1 MPLPDSPTEK
11 RDGRPADLPEVVFV
25 VHGAGDGV
33 VAASD
38 DYREVALALG
48 CSSDTAPSWL
58 PEVAAQLSGGE
69 TMVNRE
75 DRSVDGQMI
84 IASEHMQLAGT
95 ADNSRLIAS
104 RYRLSRLVPARQ
116 TSISAAQRLAD
127 VLRLSSEW
135 LYETDADM
143 RLTYIS
149 DRVFDDI
156 GALPAELVGTA
167 LPDFGVFDAGPQC
180 FSEQLD
186 PRRRRPFTDRLA
198 DVRHARG
205 GVRRVR
211 FSGVPVFAG
220 GEFVGY
226 RGVARDETRQ
236 QSASD
241 AASRAEARLTVGLA
255 ASRDGFAVFD
265 ADGLLV
271 CANPQIALDLGRRE
285 PLPAG
290 IELGKL
296 LNHAL
301 RSGWF
306 VDTDAPTLSATRPSL
321 CEPDSQSMIEI
332 VLADHRR
339 ILFCASRTDCNDVLL
354 ISTDITGL
362 SDVKP
367 QEKPSP
373 IRLRKSA

>member
-1 MPLPDSPTEK
+1 MPLPDSASEEAGGPAA
-11 RDGRPADLPEVVFV
+11 DRPDVVFA

-38 DYREVALALG
+38 DYQVVARALG
-48 CSSDTAPSWL
+48 CSSNAAPSWL
-58 PEVAAQLSGGE
+58 PEVASRLANGE
-69 TMVNRE
+69 AMVCRE
-75 DRSVDGQMI
+75 DRSIDGRVI
-84 IASEHMQLAGT
+84 VASEHMQMAGT

-104 RYRLSRLVPARQ
+104 RYRFRSLVSPQQ
-116 TSISAAQRLAD
+116 TPVSAAQRLAD

-135 LYETDADM
+135 LYETDADL

-156 GALPAELVGTA
+156 GALPAELLGTA

-180 FSEQLD
+180 FAEQQD

-211 FSGVPVFAG
+211 FSGVPVFVED
-220 GEFVGY
+220 EFVGY

-236 QSASD
+236 QSAAD
-241 AASRAEARLTVGLA
+241 AADRAEARLTVGLA

-332 VLADHRR
+332 ELADHRR

-362 SDVKP
+362 SVAKP
-367 QEKPSP
+367 QTKPNP